1 MMNLLKL
8 HLENFKRYRSFEI
21 EFGEGLTGIIGKNGS
36 GKSTLFEALLVAL
49 YGEPKQSRGFKDTL
63 RNANAS
69 SKDAVLVELEFEFES
84 MTYKVVREFRGK
96 NLTTNAKL
104 YKNGELTTSG
114 AKEVTEAI
122 TKLTKMSKDAFMHTL
137 FASQKELTS
146 LSGLK
151 NEERKKMI
159 RKLLGLA
166 KIDFIE
172 NLLVEKSRE
181 LKREIQASTEFLL
194 SAEDIKEKQNQIK
207 ENQTKKEEL
216 SKGVQAKQKEI
227 ETLKNQEAEA
237 KKELVVFVKAKDA
250 KLKAQNELKLAQ
262 NSLESTKQNE
272 IKLGADLKSLEEKAK
287 ELAKL
292 ANVKK
297 EYLKIQ
303 EESKKQDELK
313 NIHIKKEG
321 LEKEQ
326 ISLREQYTKAKEG
339 IRTLELT
346 CKDYEPLGKKAKELE
361 TLQDML
367 KNELTQKQNAKQKL
381 SSELWAEQRVV
392 KDTKEKISAIQEL
405 GRESKCP
412 TCTRALLD
420 EYDNVIAS
428 LNEII
433 TKTQTTKIAI
443 LQKDL
448 ESLDKE
454 ISKVE
459 NEKELKTKEFQKI
472 SSELNL
478 IQSKQ
483 KDLESMKVNFAN
495 ISDKGKKNKEELAK
509 LSQYSYDEALHV
521 KIKESF
527 EKLKTEY
534 EKVVRLEEQVQRI
547 GQVKVDLELT
557 CKRIESLHVEIKTKD
572 TEVKNINYDELKHGA
587 KQKELDKVQEER
599 EKHAMLLSELQIEI
613 AKNDAQVK
621 TLQNDLS
628 KNAEALKKVQK
639 KKDDLSDYEK
649 IKLSLSDFKTKLNA
663 KVAPRISQI
672 ASDMYATITKGK
684 YQHIEVNNDF
694 DFFIYD
700 EGVRYPIER
709 FSGGEVDLANLVL
722 RIAISKTLGELNGS
736 ASIGFLAFDEVFG
749 SQDEGRRM
757 EILEAFHTIKEQ
769 YRQIFLISHEME
781 IKEMFER
788 VVEL

>member
-1 MMNLLKL
+1 MILTKL
-8 HLENFKRYRSFEI
+8 SLENFKRYSSYEI

-49 YGEPKQSRGFKDTL
+49 YGEPKQSRGFKENL
-63 RNANAS
+63 RNANAT
-69 SKDAVLVELEFEFES
+69 SKDAVSVVLEFEFES
-84 MTYKVVREFRGK
+84 ATYKVQREFRGK

-114 AKEVTEAI
+114 SKEVTEAI
-122 TKLTKMSKDAFMHTL
+122 IKLTKMSKDAFMHTL
-137 FASQKELTS
+137 FSSQKELAS

-159 RKLLGLA
+159 RRLLGLA

-181 LKREIQASTEFLL
+181 LKREIEKNSAEFLL
-194 SAEDIKEKQNQIK
+194 SAEDIKEKENQIK

-216 SKGVQAKQKEI
+216 SKSVQAKLKEI
-227 ETLKNQEAEA
+227 EALKKQESEV
-237 KKELVVFVKAKDA
+237 KKELEVFAKTKDA
-250 KLKAQNELKLAQ
+250 KQKAQGELKLAQ

-272 IKLGADLKSLEEKAK
+272 LKLGVELKSLEEKAK

-292 ANVKK
+292 ASVKK

-303 EESKKQDELK
+303 DEVKKQEELK
-313 NIHIKKEG
+313 NIHIKKEA

-326 ISLREQYTKAKEG
+326 LDLREQYTKTKADIK
-339 IRTLELT
+339 TLELT
-346 CKDYEPLGKKAKELE
+346 CKEYEPLSKKVKELE
-361 TLQDML
+361 ELLNKL
-367 KNELTQKQNAKQKL
+367 KTDLTQKQNAKQKL

-392 KDTKEKISAIQEL
+392 NDTKEKISAIQKL

-420 EYDNVIAS
+420 EYDHVIAS
-428 LNEII
+428 LSEIVS
-433 TKTQTTKIAI
+433 KTQTTKIAS
-443 LQKDL
+443 LQKEL
-448 ESLDKE
+448 EALEKE
-454 ISKVE
+454 LNKAE
-459 NEKELKTKEFQKI
+459 NEKSLKEKEFLKV
-472 SSELNL
+472 SNELNL
-478 IQSKQ
+478 VQSKQ
-483 KDLESMKVNFAN
+483 KDLESLKAHFVKV
-495 ISDKGKKNKEELAK
+495 SDKGKKNKEELAK
-509 LSQYSYDEALHV
+509 LSTYSYDEALHV

-527 EKLKTEY
+527 EKLKAEY
-534 EKVVRLEEQVQRI
+534 EKIVRLEEQVQRI
-547 GQVKVDLELT
+547 GQVKTDLELT
-557 CKRIESLHVEIKTKD
+557 CKRIESLHEQIKTKD
-572 TEVKNINYDELKHGA
+572 TEVKNINYDEAKHGA

-599 EKHAMLLSELQIEI
+599 EKHATLLSELQIEI
-613 AKNDAQVK
+613 AKNDSQVK

-649 IKLSLSDFKTKLNA
+649 IKISLSEFKTKLNA
-663 KVAPRISQI
+663 KVAPRISGI
-672 ASDMYATITKGK
+672 ASDMYSTITKGK

-700 EGVRYPIER
+700 EGVKYPIER
-709 FSGGEVDLANLVL
+709 FSGGEIDLANLVL
-722 RIAISKTLGELNGS
+722 RIAISKTLSELSG
-736 ASIGFLAFDEVFG
+736 ASSVGFLAFDEVFG

>member
-1 MMNLLKL
+1 MMILTKL
-8 HLENFKRYRSFEI
+8 SLENFKRYSSYEI

-49 YGEPKQSRGFKDTL
+49 YGEPKQSRGFKESL
-63 RNANAS
+63 RNANAT
-69 SKDAVLVELEFEFES
+69 SKDVVSVVLEFEFES
-84 MTYKVVREFRGK
+84 ATYKVQREFRGK
-96 NLTTNAKL
+96 ALTTNAKL

-114 AKEVTEAI
+114 SKEVTEAI
-122 TKLTKMSKDAFMHTL
+122 VKLTKMSKDAFMHTL
-137 FASQKELTS
+137 FASQKELAS

-159 RKLLGLA
+159 RRLLGLA

-181 LKREIQASTEFLL
+181 LKREIQTSAEFLL

-216 SKGVQAKQKEI
+216 SKSVQAKLKEI
-227 ETLKNQEAEA
+227 ETFKKQESEV
-237 KKELVVFVKAKDA
+237 KKELEVFAKTKDA
-250 KLKAQNELKLAQ
+250 KQKAQSELKLAQ

-272 IKLGADLKSLEEKAK
+272 LKLKAELKSLEEKAK
-287 ELAKL
+287 ELAGL
-292 ANVKK
+292 ATVKK
-297 EYLKIQ
+297 EYLKTQ
-303 EESKKQDELK
+303 DEVKKQEELK
-313 NIHIKKEG
+313 NIHIKKEA

-326 ISLREQYTKAKEG
+326 IDLREQYTKTKADIK
-339 IRTLELT
+339 TLELT
-346 CKDYEPLGKKAKELE
+346 CKEYEPLSKKAKELE
-361 TLQDML
+361 ELLHKL
-367 KNELTQKQNAKQKL
+367 KTELTQKQNAKQKL

-392 KDTKEKISAIQEL
+392 NDTKEKINAIQKL

-420 EYDNVIAS
+420 EYDHVIAS
-428 LNEII
+428 LNEIVS
-433 TKTQTTKIAI
+433 KTQTMKIASF
-443 LQKDL
+443 QREL
-448 ESLDKE
+448 ETLEKE
-454 ISKVE
+454 LSKAE
-459 NEKELKTKEFQKI
+459 NEKTLKEKEFIKV
-472 SSELNL
+472 SNELNL
-478 IQSKQ
+478 VQSKQ
-483 KDLESMKVNFAN
+483 KDLESLKAHFVKV
-495 ISDKGKKNKEELAK
+495 SDKGKKNKEELAK
-509 LSQYSYDEALHV
+509 LSKYSYDEALHV

-534 EKVVRLEEQVQRI
+534 EKIVRLEEQVQRV
-547 GQVKVDLELT
+547 GQVKTDLELT
-557 CKRIESLHVEIKTKD
+557 CKRIEVLHEQIKTKD

-599 EKHAMLLSELQIEI
+599 EKHATLLSELQIEI
-613 AKNDAQVK
+613 AKNDSQVK

-649 IKLSLSDFKTKLNA
+649 IKISLSEFKTKLNA
-663 KVAPRISQI
+663 KVAPRISGI
-672 ASDMYATITKGK
+672 ASDMYSTITKGK

-722 RIAISKTLGELNGS
+722 RIAISKTLSELNGS
-736 ASIGFLAFDEVFG
+736 GSVGFLAFDEVFG

>member
-1 MMNLLKL
+1 MILTKL
-8 HLENFKRYRSFEI
+8 SLENFKRYSSFEI

-49 YGEPKQSRGFKDTL
+49 YGEPKQSRGFKESL
-63 RNANAS
+63 RNANAT
-69 SKDAVLVELEFEFES
+69 SKDAVSVVLEFEFES
-84 MTYKVVREFRGK
+84 ATYKVQREFRGK

-114 AKEVTEAI
+114 SKEVTEAI
-122 TKLTKMSKDAFMHTL
+122 VKLTKMSKDAFMHTL
-137 FASQKELTS
+137 FASQKELAS
-146 LSGLK
+146 LSRLK
-151 NEERKKMI
+151 NEDRKKMI
-159 RKLLGLA
+159 RRLLGLA

-181 LKREIQASTEFLL
+181 LKREIQTSAEFLL

-216 SKGVQAKQKEI
+216 SKSVQAKLKEI
-227 ETLKNQEAEA
+227 ETLKKQESEV
-237 KKELVVFVKAKDA
+237 KKELEVFLKTKDA
-250 KLKAQNELKLAQ
+250 KQKAQSELKLAQ

-272 IKLGADLKSLEEKAK
+272 LKLGAELKSLEEKAK
-287 ELAKL
+287 ELAGL
-292 ANVKK
+292 ATVKK

-303 EESKKQDELK
+303 DEIKKQEELK
-313 NIHIKKEG
+313 NIHIKKEA

-326 ISLREQYTKAKEG
+326 IDLREQYSKTKADMK
-339 IRTLELT
+339 TLELT
-346 CKDYEPLGKKAKELE
+346 CKEYEPLSKKAKELE
-361 TLQDML
+361 ELLHKL
-367 KNELTQKQNAKQKL
+367 KTDLIQKQNAKQKL

-392 KDTKEKISAIQEL
+392 NDTKEKISAIQKL

-420 EYDNVIAS
+420 EYDHVIAS
-428 LNEII
+428 LNEIVS
-433 TKTQTTKIAI
+433 KTQTTKIAS

-448 ESLDKE
+448 EGLEKE
-454 ISKVE
+454 LIKAE
-459 NEKELKTKEFQKI
+459 NEKTLKEKEFIKV
-472 SSELNL
+472 SNELNL
-478 IQSKQ
+478 VQSKQ
-483 KDLESMKVNFAN
+483 KDLESLKAHFVKVSN
-495 ISDKGKKNKEELAK
+495 KGQKNKEELAK
-509 LSQYSYDEALHV
+509 LSTYSYDEALHV

-527 EKLKTEY
+527 EKLKAEY
-534 EKVVRLEEQVQRI
+534 EKIVRLEEQVQRI
-547 GQVKVDLELT
+547 GQVKTDLELT
-557 CKRIESLHVEIKTKD
+557 CKRIEVLYEQIKTKD

-599 EKHAMLLSELQIEI
+599 ENHATLLSELQIEI

-649 IKLSLSDFKTKLNA
+649 IKISLSEFKTKLNA
-663 KVAPRISQI
+663 KVAPRISGI
-672 ASDMYATITKGK
+672 ASDMYSTITKGK

-722 RIAISKTLGELNGS
+722 RIAISKTLSELSG
-736 ASIGFLAFDEVFG
+736 ASSVGFLAFDEVFG

>member
-1 MMNLLKL
+1 MILTKL
-8 HLENFKRYRSFEI
+8 SLENFKKYRSFSL
-21 EFGEGLTGIIGKNGS
+21 EFCEGLTGIIGKNGS

-49 YGEPKQSRGFKDTL
+49 YGEPKQSRGFKENL
-63 RNANAS
+63 RNANATT
-69 SKDAVLVELEFEFES
+69 KDAVSVELEFEFES
-84 MTYKVVREFRGK
+84 ATYKVQREFRGK

-114 AKEVTEAI
+114 SKEVTEAI
-122 TKLTKMSKDAFMHTL
+122 VKLTKMSKDAFMHTL
-137 FASQKELTS
+137 FASQKELAS

-159 RKLLGLA
+159 RRLLGLA

-181 LKREIQASTEFLL
+181 LKREIQTSAEFLL
-194 SAEDIKEKQNQIK
+194 STEDIKEKQNQIK

-216 SKGVQAKQKEI
+216 SKSVQVKLKEI
-227 ETLKNQEAEA
+227 EALKKQESEV
-237 KKELVVFVKAKDA
+237 KKELEVFAKTKDA

-272 IKLGADLKSLEEKAK
+272 LKLRNDLKSLEEKAK
-287 ELAKL
+287 ELVKL
-292 ANVKK
+292 ESVKK
-297 EYLKIQ
+297 EYLKTQ
-303 EESKKQDELK
+303 EEIKKQEELK
-313 NIHIKKEG
+313 NIHIKKEA

-326 ISLREQYTKAKEG
+326 IDLREQYTKTKADIK
-339 IRTLELT
+339 TLELT
-346 CKDYEPLGKKAKELE
+346 CKEYEPLSKKAKEFEEL
-361 TLQDML
+361 LNKL
-367 KNELTQKQNAKQKL
+367 KSDLVQKQNAKQKL

-392 KDTKEKISAIQEL
+392 SDTKEKITAIQKL

-420 EYDNVIAS
+420 EYDHVIAS
-428 LNEII
+428 LNEIVS
-433 TKTQTTKIAI
+433 KTQTTKIASF
-443 LQKDL
+443 QKDL
-448 ESLDKE
+448 EGLEKE
-454 ISKVE
+454 LSKAE
-459 NEKELKTKEFQKI
+459 NEKTLKEKEFIKV
-472 SSELNL
+472 SNELNL
-478 IQSKQ
+478 VQSKQ
-483 KDLESMKVNFAN
+483 KDLESLKVHFVKV
-495 ISDKGKKNKEELAK
+495 SDKGKKNKEELAK
-509 LSQYSYDEALHV
+509 LLMYSYDETLHV
-521 KIKESF
+521 KIKENF
-527 EKLKTEY
+527 EKLKIEY
-534 EKVVRLEEQVQRI
+534 EKIVRLEEQVQRI
-547 GQVKVDLELT
+547 GQVKADLELT
-557 CKRIESLHVEIKTKD
+557 CKRIESLHEQIKTKEI
-572 TEVKNINYDELKHGA
+572 EVKNINYDELKHGA
-587 KQKELDKVQEER
+587 KQKERDKVQEER
-599 EKHAMLLSELQIEI
+599 EKHATLLSELQIEI

-649 IKLSLSDFKTKLNA
+649 IKVSLSEFKTKLNA
-663 KVAPRISQI
+663 KVAPRISGI
-672 ASDMYATITKGK
+672 ASDMYSTITKGK

-700 EGVRYPIER
+700 EGVKYPIER

-722 RIAISKTLGELNGS
+722 RIAISKTLSELSG
-736 ASIGFLAFDEVFG
+736 ASSVGFLAFDEVFG

>member
-1 MMNLLKL
+1 MILTKL
-8 HLENFKRYRSFEI
+8 SLENFKRYSSYEI

-49 YGEPKQSRGFKDTL
+49 YGEPKQSRGFKESL
-63 RNANAS
+63 RNANAT
-69 SKDAVLVELEFEFES
+69 SKDAVSVVLEFEFES
-84 MTYKVVREFRGK
+84 ATYKVQREFRGK

-114 AKEVTEAI
+114 SKEVTEAI
-122 TKLTKMSKDAFMHTL
+122 IKLTKMSKDAFMHTL
-137 FASQKELTS
+137 FASQKELAS

-159 RKLLGLA
+159 RRLLGLA

-181 LKREIQASTEFLL
+181 LKREIQTSAEFLL

-216 SKGVQAKQKEI
+216 SKSVQAKLKEI
-227 ETLKNQEAEA
+227 ETLKKQESEV
-237 KKELVVFVKAKDA
+237 KKELEVCAKTKDA
-250 KLKAQNELKLAQ
+250 KLKAQSELKLAQ
-262 NSLESTKQNE
+262 NSFESTKQNE
-272 IKLGADLKSLEEKAK
+272 LKLGAELKSLEEKAK
-287 ELAKL
+287 ELAGL
-292 ANVKK
+292 ATVKK

-303 EESKKQDELK
+303 DEVKKQEELK
-313 NIHIKKEG
+313 NIHIKKEA

-326 ISLREQYTKAKEG
+326 IDLREQYTKTKADIK
-339 IRTLELT
+339 TLEFT
-346 CKDYEPLGKKAKELE
+346 CKEYEPLSKKVKELE
-361 TLQDML
+361 ELLHKL
-367 KNELTQKQNAKQKL
+367 KTDFTQKQNAKQKL

-392 KDTKEKISAIQEL
+392 NDTKEKISAIQKL

-420 EYDNVIAS
+420 EYDHVIAS
-428 LNEII
+428 LNEIVS
-433 TKTQTTKIAI
+433 KTQTTKIAS
-443 LQKDL
+443 LQREL
-448 ESLDKE
+448 EALEKE
-454 ISKVE
+454 LSKAE
-459 NEKELKTKEFQKI
+459 NEKTLKEKEFIKV
-472 SSELNL
+472 SNELNL
-478 IQSKQ
+478 VQSKQ
-483 KDLESMKVNFAN
+483 KDLESLKAHFVKV
-495 ISDKGKKNKEELAK
+495 SDKGQKNKEELAK
-509 LSQYSYDEALHV
+509 LSKYSYDEALHV
-521 KIKESF
+521 KIKENF

-534 EKVVRLEEQVQRI
+534 EKIVRLEEQVQRI
-547 GQVKVDLELT
+547 GQIKADLELI
-557 CKRIESLHVEIKTKD
+557 CKRIEVLHEQIKTKD
-572 TEVKNINYDELKHGA
+572 TEAKNINYDELKHGA

-599 EKHAMLLSELQIEI
+599 EKHATLLSELQIEI
-613 AKNDAQVK
+613 AKNDSQVK

-649 IKLSLSDFKTKLNA
+649 IKISLSEFKTKLNA
-663 KVAPRISQI
+663 KVAPRISGI
-672 ASDMYATITKGK
+672 ASDMYSTITKGK

-700 EGVRYPIER
+700 EGVKYPIER

-722 RIAISKTLGELNGS
+722 RIAISKTLSELSG
-736 ASIGFLAFDEVFG
+736 ASSVGFLAFDEVFG

>member
-1 MMNLLKL
+1 MILSKL
-8 HLENFKRYRSFEI
+8 HLENFKRYSSYEI

-49 YGEPKQSRGFKDTL
+49 YGEPKQSRGFKESL
-63 RNANAS
+63 RNANAT
-69 SKDAVLVELEFEFES
+69 SKDAVSVVLEFEFES
-84 MTYKVVREFRGK
+84 ATYKVQREFRGK

-114 AKEVTEAI
+114 SKEVTESI
-122 TKLTKMSKDAFMHTL
+122 IKLTKMSKDAFMHTL
-137 FASQKELTS
+137 FASQKELAS

-159 RKLLGLA
+159 RRLLGLA

-181 LKREIQASTEFLL
+181 LKREIQTSAEFLL

-216 SKGVQAKQKEI
+216 SKSVQAKLKEI
-227 ETLKNQEAEA
+227 ETLKKQESEV
-237 KKELVVFVKAKDA
+237 KKELEVFVKTKDA
-250 KLKAQNELKLAQ
+250 KQKAQGELKLAQ
-262 NSLESTKQNE
+262 NSFESTKQNE
-272 IKLGADLKSLEEKAK
+272 LKLGVELKSLEEKAK
-287 ELAKL
+287 ELAGL
-292 ANVKK
+292 ASVKK
-297 EYLKIQ
+297 EYLKTQ
-303 EESKKQDELK
+303 DEVKKQEELK
-313 NIHIKKEG
+313 NIHIKKKA

-326 ISLREQYTKAKEG
+326 IDLREQYTKTKADIK
-339 IRTLELT
+339 ILELT
-346 CKDYEPLGKKAKELE
+346 CKEYEPLSKKVKGLE
-361 TLQDML
+361 ILLNKL
-367 KNELTQKQNAKQKL
+367 KTDLTQKQNTKQKL

-392 KDTKEKISAIQEL
+392 NDTKEKINAIQKL

-420 EYDNVIAS
+420 EYDHVIAS
-428 LNEII
+428 LNEIVS
-433 TKTQTTKIAI
+433 KTQTTKIASF
-443 LQKDL
+443 QKDL
-448 ESLDKE
+448 EGLEKE
-454 ISKVE
+454 LNKVE
-459 NEKELKTKEFQKI
+459 NEKTLKEKEFIKV
-472 SSELNL
+472 SNELNL
-478 IQSKQ
+478 VQSKQ
-483 KDLESMKVNFAN
+483 KDLESLKAHFVKV
-495 ISDKGKKNKEELAK
+495 SDKGQKNKEELAK
-509 LSQYSYDEALHV
+509 LSKYSYDEALHV

-534 EKVVRLEEQVQRI
+534 EKIVRLEEQVQRI
-547 GQVKVDLELT
+547 GQVKTDLELT
-557 CKRIESLHVEIKTKD
+557 CKRVESLHEQIKTKD

-599 EKHAMLLSELQIEI
+599 EKHATLLSELQIEI
-613 AKNDAQVK
+613 AKNDSQVK

-628 KNAEALKKVQK
+628 KNEESLKKVQK

-649 IKLSLSDFKTKLNA
+649 IKISLSEFKTKLNA
-663 KVAPRISQI
+663 KVAPRISGI
-672 ASDMYATITKGK
+672 ASDMYSTITKGK
-684 YQHIEVNNDF
+684 YQHIEVSNDF

-700 EGVRYPIER
+700 EGVKYPIER

-722 RIAISKTLGELNGS
+722 RIAISKTLSELSG
-736 ASIGFLAFDEVFG
+736 ASSVGFLAFDEVFG

>member
-1 MMNLLKL
+1 MILTKL
-8 HLENFKRYRSFEI
+8 SLENFKRYSSYEI
-21 EFGEGLTGIIGKNGS
+21 EFGEGLIGIIGKNGS

-49 YGEPKQSRGFKDTL
+49 YGEPKQSRGFKESL
-63 RNANAS
+63 RNANAT
-69 SKDAVLVELEFEFES
+69 SKDAVSVELEFEFENT
-84 MTYKVVREFRGK
+84 TYNVQREFRGK

-114 AKEVTEAI
+114 SKEVTDSI
-122 TKLTKMSKDAFMHTL
+122 IKLTKMSKDAFMHTL
-137 FASQKELTS
+137 FASQKELAS

-159 RKLLGLA
+159 RRLLGLA

-172 NLLVEKSRE
+172 NLLVDKSRE
-181 LKREIQASTEFLL
+181 LKREIQTSAEFLL
-194 SAEDIKEKQNQIK
+194 SAEDIKEKENQIK

-216 SKGVQAKQKEI
+216 LKSVQAKLKEI
-227 ETLKNQEAEA
+227 EALKKQESEV
-237 KKELVVFVKAKDA
+237 KKELEVFAKTKDA
-250 KLKAQNELKLAQ
+250 KLKTQSELKLAQ

-272 IKLGADLKSLEEKAK
+272 LKLKAELKSLEEKAK
-287 ELAKL
+287 ELVGL
-292 ANVKK
+292 ASVKK

-303 EESKKQDELK
+303 EEIKKQEELK
-313 NIHIKKEG
+313 NIHIKKEA

-326 ISLREQYTKAKEG
+326 IDLREQYTKTKVD
-339 IRTLELT
+339 IKTLEFT
-346 CKDYEPLGKKAKELE
+346 CKEYEPLSKKVKELDE
-361 TLQDML
+361 ILNKL
-367 KNELTQKQNAKQKL
+367 KNDLTQKQNAKQKL
-381 SSELWAEQRVV
+381 SSELWAEQRIVS
-392 KDTKEKISAIQEL
+392 DTKEKISAIQKL

-428 LNEII
+428 LNEIVS
-433 TKTQTTKIAI
+433 KTQSTKIASF
-443 LQKDL
+443 QKEL
-448 ESLDKE
+448 EVLEKE
-454 ISKVE
+454 LSKVE
-459 NEKELKTKEFQKI
+459 NEKSLKEKEFIKV
-472 SSELNL
+472 SNELNL
-478 IQSKQ
+478 VQSKQ
-483 KDLESMKVNFAN
+483 KDLESLKAHFVKV
-495 ISDKGKKNKEELAK
+495 SDKGKKNKEELAK
-509 LSQYSYDEALHV
+509 LSTYSYDEALHV
-521 KIKESF
+521 KIKENF
-527 EKLKTEY
+527 EKLKAEY
-534 EKVVRLEEQVQRI
+534 EKIVRLEEQVQRI
-547 GQVKVDLELT
+547 GQIKIDLELT
-557 CKRIESLHVEIKTKD
+557 CKRIESLYEQIKNKEI
-572 TEVKNINYDELKHGA
+572 EVKNINYDELKHGA

-599 EKHAMLLSELQIEI
+599 EKQATLLSELQIEI

-628 KNAEALKKVQK
+628 KNEEALKKVQK

-649 IKLSLSDFKTKLNA
+649 IKISLSEFKTKLNA
-663 KVAPRISQI
+663 KVAPRISGI
-672 ASDMYATITKGK
+672 ASDMYSTITKGK

-722 RIAISKTLGELNGS
+722 RIAISKTLSELNGS
-736 ASIGFLAFDEVFG
+736 GSVGFLAFDEVFG